1 MSEPDAPAPAET
13 PIAAPA
19 GSSIGGAVGTAV
31 AMLVLGFGILI
42 VAPSAVRTPDASL
55 RFALTQAL
63 KMVFGF
69 ALTHLVLVRL
79 RKLAP
84 ERIGL
89 RFDVASLGRL
99 GVGSAL
105 GAGLVVASFC
115 IAWGAGAF
123 VVAGAPVETSPSG
136 TAAAL
141 LAVGSLCGALFEELV
156 FRVGLTGVLALA
168 LPPGL
173 AIAAP
178 AGIFGLVHA
187 LNPGATTVGVANTM
201 LAGLLLGFL
210 FYDPKAARTP
220 SLGMATGFHFAWNFV
235 LGTVLGVPVSG
246 HLPIRSYLVSE
257 PTDVRWSGGSYG
269 LEGSIGVSAVLVIA
283 VVLAARRARLPAP
296 PVTTAAQ

>member
-1 MSEPDAPAPAET
+1 MA
-13 PIAAPA
+13 
-19 GSSIGGAVGTAV
+19 TAV

-42 VAPSAVRTPDASL
+42 MAPSAVRTADLPL

-69 ALTHLVLVRL
+69 ALTHLLLVRL
-79 RKLAP
+79 RKLSP
-84 ERIGL
+84 ERLGL
-89 RFDVASLGRL
+89 TFDLAQLGRV

-105 GAGLVVASFC
+105 GVALVVASFC

-123 VVAGAPVETSPSG
+123 VVAGAPMETTPSA

-141 LAVGSLCGALFEELV
+141 LAAGSLCGALFEELV

-235 LGTVLGVPVSG
+235 LGTALGVPVSG

-257 PTDVRWSGGSYG
+257 PTDVMWSGGSYG
-269 LEGSIGVSAVLVIA
+269 LEGSIGVSAVLAVA
-283 VVLAARRARLPAP
+283 VVLAARRARLPVAP
-296 PVTTAAQ
+296 AQ

>member
-1 MSEPDAPAPAET
+1 MSEEGAPAPAE
-13 PIAAPA
+13 PQVVAPKGPSIA
-19 GSSIGGAVGTAV
+19 GSVGLALL
-31 AMLVLGFGILI
+31 MLVLGFGILI
-42 VAPSAVRTPDASL
+42 MAPSAVRTADPSL

-69 ALTHLVLVRL
+69 ALTRLLLVRL

-84 ERIGL
+84 ERLGL
-89 RFDVASLGRL
+89 TFDAPQLGRF
-99 GVGSAL
+99 GVGSAV
-105 GAGLVVASFC
+105 GVGLVLASFC

-123 VVAGAPVETSPSG
+123 VVTGAPAETLPSAG
-136 TAAAL
+136 SATL
-141 LAVGSLCGALFEELV
+141 LAVGSLAGALFEELV

-201 LAGLLLGFL
+201 LAGLLLGFF
-210 FYDPKAARTP
+210 FYDPKARRSP

-257 PTDVRWSGGSYG
+257 PNDVTWSGGSYG
-269 LEGSIGVSAVLVIA
+269 LEGSVGVSAVLIVA
-283 VVLAARRARLPAP
+283 VVLAARRARLP
-296 PVTTAAQ
+296 VVAAQ

>member
-1 MSEPDAPAPAET
+1 MSEPDAPVPSEAPVT
-13 PIAAPA
+13 APA
-19 GSSIGGAVGTAV
+19 GSSIGGAVGTAA
-31 AMLVLGFGILI
+31 AMLAVGFGILI
-42 VAPSAVRTPDASL
+42 TAPSAVRTGDAAL

-63 KMVFGF
+63 KMVFGL
-69 ALTHLVLVRL
+69 ALTHLLLVRL

-89 RFDVASLGRL
+89 RFDVAMLGRF

-105 GAGLVVASFC
+105 GAGLVLASFC

-123 VVAGAPVETSPSG
+123 VVAGAPVETSPAG
-136 TAAAL
+136 TAATL
-141 LAVGSLCGALFEELV
+141 LALGSLFGAVFEELV
-156 FRVGLTGVLALA
+156 FRVGLTAVLALA

-178 AGIFGLVHA
+178 AGIFGLAHA

-201 LAGLLLGFL
+201 LAGLLMGFL
-210 FYDPKAARTP
+210 FYDPRAARTP

-235 LGTVLGVPVSG
+235 LGTALGVPVSG

-257 PTDVRWSGGSYG
+257 PTDVTWSGGSYG
-269 LEGSIGVSAVLVIA
+269 LEGSVAVSAVLLVA
-283 VVLAARRARLPAP
+283 VVLAARRARLPSVA
-296 PVTTAAQ
+296 VAQ